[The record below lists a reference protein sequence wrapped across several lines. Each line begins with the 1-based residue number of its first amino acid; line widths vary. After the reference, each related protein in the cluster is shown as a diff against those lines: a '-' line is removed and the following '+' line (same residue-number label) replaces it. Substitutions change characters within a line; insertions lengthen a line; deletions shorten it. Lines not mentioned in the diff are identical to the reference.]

1 MPPAPGTKGFY
12 LAPARDLVPA
22 RDLRT
27 KQVETVVK
35 AYPQSTLRSQA
46 SSVIYGCRR
55 QVSSTAVVILER
67 DEASFVQE
75 SSEGCDLSRVLPVDD
90 EGGFLMKV
98 TDTYHSFLVLSFV
111 EETRVL
117 SVGLSFTDVT
127 DSVVFQPAVSTLA
140 CSVVN
145 DGMLVQI
152 QKSAVR
158 LCLPTQGAHSDGVP
172 LPSPVCVSIMSCIS
186 DSVEDDDHLFM
197 QLDAIYQTL
206 AIHKKLLKFSAVPPF
221 RKIVYLPESEDDV
234 NAAGVQKN
242 SISGTIWSMRFI
254 SQDPNKGHNP
264 IIAVV
269 INRAGGREEGGRQGG
284 GRTAGRRAGGREEGG
299 GWRAG
304 RREGGDREAGRREEA
319 ATGEGGRR
327 EETGREEGG
336 DREGGGRR
344 EKLRK

>member
-12 LAPARDLVPA
+12 LAPARDLVPVRDLVPA

-242 SISGTIWSMRFI
+242 SISG
-254 SQDPNKGHNP
+254 
-264 IIAVV
+264 
-269 INRAGGREEGGRQGG
+269 RQ
-284 GRTAGRRAGGREEGG
+284 AGRRAGGREEGG
-299 GWRAG
+299 GQGGGREAGRRAG
-304 RREGGDREAGRREEA
+304 GREEGGGRRAERREGGDREAGRREEA